1 MATGDVIKLGGFY
14 LGGIAQAR
22 PTQPWRVNSVPA
34 GATKYGNIPMFS
46 TGKNIEIRNTPGVE
60 ANQMQW
66 VEVIHGGKTLL
77 IADRVALVQVSRFDL
92 NEQSLI
98 SGKEVVIDGKKYLLR
113 SLTGGELH
121 RGADRYLGG
130 SPANNEWDQFI
141 TNELQLTG
149 LPIPTAVDLNS
160 GLTTGDYSGVHNQKW
175 NWAGVQSIV
184 QELTFF
190 QQSGIYTAA
199 SRGDISAR
207 VFEGNSQ
214 SVRLD
219 FVGWRPVL
227 EVLNTA
233 PTATTIPNQSSSI
246 GVNKTLNLASYFS
259 DSDGDSLTYTTSSSN
274 TALATVSVSGNIL
287 TLVPKQIGSPTITV
301 TANDGKGGTVSK
313 TFTFTITNTPPTI
326 SGTDRNL
333 GNFALPFT
341 TNFTVNDT
349 NAADSISIKVTLNGA
364 EIMSINGAPRNQ
376 TLTIDITKQRFDAL
390 AVGST
395 NTIQIMANDG
405 NGGITYRTLTFVKT
419 NTAPVITG
427 SNSSLGTIESAPT
440 YKYSVTDAEG
450 DAITIIERVN
460 DIVVRTFAAL
470 PNTEYTFSI
479 SHEEWLQL
487 WPNTAYAI
495 SIEATDERGA
505 KSVRSLSF
513 QRKTIK
519 SVITLKN
526 PFETDIHANRI
537 MLNPTVTIPDGAIFK
552 AEACNNAFDDNPNW
566 EDITERALSGKGYV
580 FTFDVKTAAQWGVD
594 LRLTLERG
602 TATSPII
609 LDGFGGAFD

>member
-1 MATGDVIKLGGFY
+1 MATGDLIKLGGFY
-14 LGGIAQAR
+14 LGGTIKPR
-22 PTQPWRVNSVPA
+22 PTRPWVATPT
-34 GATKYGNIPMFS
+34 GASFTGNINEYTS
-46 TGKNIEIRNTPGVE
+46 GQSIEIRDTPTAD
-60 ANQMQW
+60 ANRIQW
-66 VEVIHGGKTLL
+66 IEVNHGGKTYL
-77 IADRVALVQVSRFDL
+77 ISDRVLVNYVPWTVLDTQGL
-92 NEQSLI
+92 LT
-98 SGKEVVIDGKKYLLR
+98 GKQITIDGANYMLR
-113 SLTGGELH
+113 VMTGGD
-121 RGADRYLGG
+121 GARVTGDLYSGG
-130 SPANNEWDQFI
+130 SPATNEWDQFVL
-141 TNELQLTG
+141 NQLNLPG
-149 LPIPTAVDLNS
+149 LPIPIQSDLNS
-160 GLTTGDYSGVHNQKW
+160 VSTPDKYNGVHNQKW
-175 NWAGVQSIV
+175 NWSNAGSWAQDTRPGDTRPFRGS
-184 QELTFF
+184 
-190 QQSGIYTAA
+190 A
-199 SRGDISAR
+199 SASFWSYQAR
-207 VFEGNSQ
+207 TLSTVHS
-214 SVRLD
+214 
-219 FVGWRPVL
+219 GWRPVL

-233 PTATTIPNQSSSI
+233 PTVTAIPNQSTTLGI
-246 GVNKTLNLASYFS
+246 NKTVNLSGYFS
-259 DSDGDSLTYTTSSSN
+259 DADGDALTFTATSSN
-274 TALATVSVSGNIL
+274 TALATVSISGSIL
-287 TLVPKQIGSPTITV
+287 TLVPKQIGSPTITA

-341 TNFTVNDT
+341 TNFTVNDANET
-349 NAADSISIKVTLNGA
+349 DSISVKVTLNGA

-460 DIVVRTFAAL
+460 DMVIRTFDAV
-470 PNTEYTFSI
+470 PGTEYTFSI

-487 WPNTAYAI
+487 WPNTAYAVY
-495 SIEATDERGA
+495 IEATDARGA

-519 SVITLKN
+519 SMITLKN

-537 MLNPTVTIPDGAIFK
+537 MLNPTVTIPDGATFK

-566 EDITERALSGKGYV
+566 EDITERALAGKGYT
-580 FTFDVKTAAQWGVD
+580 FTFDVKTAAKWGVD